1 MKRDLDS
8 WSTGFHQ
15 FIQWWANIAELLGV
29 QPPTIAR
36 ILDTEPDEILV
47 LNPVD
52 LEKFVFDELLQRT
65 KKSNELTPE
74 YILAL
79 QHVARVVSQLQ
90 TPMEFEKF
98 WVSVVSQRY
107 VVDSMSQLDFQQA
120 WNNAI
125 YGYIHFVWK
134 RNNVLSH
141 NDYIDLAEYCF
152 YRWNESKPQSIGRIL
167 ANNVRNIL
175 SAMWDWKSS
184 MMVRVPWCVTSNL

>member
-1 MKRDLDS
+1 M
-8 WSTGFHQ
+8 
-15 FIQWWANIAELLGV
+15 

-36 ILDTEPDEILV
+36 ILDTEPDEMLI

-98 WVSVVSQRY
+98 
-107 VVDSMSQLDFQQA
+107 
-120 WNNAI
+120 
-125 YGYIHFVWK
+125 
-134 RNNVLSH
+134 
-141 NDYIDLAEYCF
+141 
-152 YRWNESKPQSIGRIL
+152 
-167 ANNVRNIL
+167 
-175 SAMWDWKSS
+175 
-184 MMVRVPWCVTSNL
+184 